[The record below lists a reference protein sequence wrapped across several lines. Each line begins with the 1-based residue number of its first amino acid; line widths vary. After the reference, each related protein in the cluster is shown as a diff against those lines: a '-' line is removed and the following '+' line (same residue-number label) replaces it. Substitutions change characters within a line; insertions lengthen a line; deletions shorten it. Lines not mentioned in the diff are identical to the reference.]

1 MNCLKT
7 PTRMLPVV
15 AHAQEVEVLGA
26 VVVVVPEVI
35 AVNEIAVEPV
45 VDVVVEAGWDD

>member
-7 PTRMLPVV
+7 PTRMLRVV
-15 AHAQEVEVLGA
+15 AHAQEAEVLGA
-26 VVVVVPEVI
+26 VVLVAPKVIVVNV
-35 AVNEIAVEPV
+35 IAVEPV